1 MENID
6 LTMLARSAYRAILKN
21 IEEVQK
27 DEKTQTS
34 PDMAGQSTQ
43 PAAGRPDR
51 LAGWSGS
58 LA

>member
-6 LTMLARSAYRAILKN
+6 LTMLARSAYRAILRDMEVKKN
-21 IEEVQK
+21 
-27 DEKTQTS
+27 EKTQTS
-34 PDMAGQSTQ
+34 PDMAGQPAQ

-51 LAGWSGS
+51 LTGWSGS

>member
-6 LTMLARSAYRAILKN
+6 LTMLARSAYRAILRDM
-21 IEEVQK
+21 EVK
-27 DEKTQTS
+27 EKTQTS
-34 PDMAGQSTQ
+34 PDMAGQPAQ

-51 LAGWSGS
+51 LPGWYGS